1 MQVKIL
7 EFLPLAAV
15 KRQLQSGLYYRQASA
30 NRVRRF
36 FDDARGGEMARAR
49 YSNAG
54 AQRLLAG
61 LMVLL
66 LTACAQHSQRSAEFS
81 SLPPL
86 QLPDKQW
93 SAADAAASVTTPDL
107 LGLSP
112 AMREFGDRYVNR
124 GHQFRRLQILHS
136 SLRSPAFVD
145 IRYDPVADG
154 TAAEAFARGSAN
166 CLTYAHL
173 FVSLARYAGLDA
185 RYLAFKLRPQWARHG
200 QRVALSQHVNVLVK
214 LRNGAKYVVDID
226 PINRGSIAS
235 AAVLDDEEA
244 FALYHG
250 NLAMDALLSE
260 RQTMAF
266 AEAVRAVE
274 LSTNT
279 DYLWV
284 NLGAIYRQNGQN
296 DAAEKSYLTALHLN
310 PNSRS
315 AMNNLAVLYESLG
328 DVERSLQWRER
339 VAAYRQ
345 RNPYYHIYLGELA
358 EAEGNPDQ
366 AIAHYRQAIALKDSD
381 AEFYYRLA
389 KLYFSLHQRP
399 ESIRYVRE
407 AIERSRLVG
416 EREEYQNFLRQLS
429 EPSMAQ
435 LLQ

>member
-1 MQVKIL
+1 
-7 EFLPLAAV
+7 
-15 KRQLQSGLYYRQASA
+15 
-30 NRVRRF
+30 
-36 FDDARGGEMARAR
+36 MARTR
-49 YSNAG
+49 YRIAG

-66 LTACAQHSQRSAEFS
+66 LSACALHSQHNAEFS

-93 SAADAAASVTTPDL
+93 SAGDAAASVPTPDL

-112 AMREFGDRYVNR
+112 EMREFGDRYVNR
-124 GHQFRRLQILHS
+124 GNQLQRLQILHS

-145 IRYDPVADG
+145 INYDPAADG

-173 FVSLARYAGLDA
+173 FISLARHAGLDA

-200 QRVALSQHVNVLVK
+200 ERVALRQHVNVLVK
-214 LRNGAKYVVDID
+214 LRSGREYVVDID
-226 PINRGSIAS
+226 PINRDSIAS
-235 AAVLDDEEA
+235 AGVLDDEEA

-250 NLAMDALLSE
+250 NLAMAALLSD
-260 RQTMAF
+260 RQTTAF

-284 NLGAIYRQNGQN
+284 NLGAIYRQNGQD
-296 DAAEKSYLTALHLN
+296 DAAEMSYLTALQLN
-310 PNSRS
+310 SNSRS
-315 AMNNLAVLYESLG
+315 AMNNLAVLYRSMG
-328 DVERSLQWRER
+328 DTQRSQYWRER
-339 VAAYRQ
+339 VAAHRQ
-345 RNPYYHIYLGELA
+345 RNPYYHVYLGELA
-358 EAEGNPDQ
+358 EAEGKPEQ
-366 AIAHYRQAIALKDSD
+366 AIAHYREAIALKDSD

-389 KLYFSLHQRP
+389 KLYFSLQQHP

-416 EREEYQNFLRQLS
+416 EREEYEAFLRQLS
-429 EPSMAQ
+429 APSVAQ
-435 LLQ
+435 LQ